1 MKITRDIAVR
11 ILDEMAEE
19 VAKSFG
25 YDQISTN
32 DIDCGFWDMEHLG
45 PLGVSEDGKTRIAV
59 EKGSMSKF
67 LKEKYGEMVEYK
79 YHKAVPDGEE
89 FKSTIDSGNYV
100 GLRYMWGMPC
110 LAIHQNGN
118 SVMGELQ
125 IGRKYLLDENGNEV
139 LVENGYHK
147 LSDEYDVSGLHCFK
161 KLGIEYGKMLHK
173 MWNKKVY
180 DLVGQQ
186 DLEEEKEFLEICGN
200 IYDHHC
206 CECIWCGDGKELND
220 LGYCYEKEIGVKPN
234 WSCSEVTPKGE

>member
-79 YHKAVPDGEE
+79 YHAKMPKTETFATLTKGD
-89 FKSTIDSGNYV
+89 YV
-100 GLRYMWGMPC
+100 GVRFMLGTPC
-110 LAIHQNGN
+110 ISIHQDGN
-118 SVMGELQ
+118 TYMGELSLSRKWLYNAKGEPVFDSFGCHERIDEYEVGGIHCFGERGIVWGNMLYQ
-125 IGRKYLLDENGNEV
+125 MWIGKVEKLKRSEKNDENAE
-139 LVENGYHK
+139 
-147 LSDEYDVSGLHCFK
+147 
-161 KLGIEYGKMLHK
+161 
-173 MWNKKVY
+173 
-180 DLVGQQ
+180 
-186 DLEEEKEFLEICGN
+186 
-200 IYDHHC
+200 
-206 CECIWCGDGKELND
+206 
-220 LGYCYEKEIGVKPN
+220 
-234 WSCSEVTPKGE
+234 